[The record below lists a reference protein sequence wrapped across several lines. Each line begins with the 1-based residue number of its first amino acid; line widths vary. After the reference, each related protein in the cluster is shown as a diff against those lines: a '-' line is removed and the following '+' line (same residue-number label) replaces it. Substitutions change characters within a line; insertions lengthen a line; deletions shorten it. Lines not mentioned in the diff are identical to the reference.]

1 MIFTEEELPC
11 GLDTLGLMQSS
22 MELYVDE
29 GAKTSFNFH
38 HLTIQEFLAA
48 YHIFSHHFSDS
59 QVEAFIGNDK
69 GMVSTFLAGL
79 SPSSLQKYLSK
90 IEFLREND
98 IHRLFEA
105 RGRVKPP
112 YEVCRGYA
120 TNPFYSCMLGYLIA
134 NSSCPWEANIV
145 GTKEAINL
153 FVIGLSVCGDRQC
166 RAELVNVSE
175 VSANLAIEELL
186 FARDNNLT
194 LHAGEQNHA
203 DISLFFDIL
212 SSGSPLNFKHLVLI
226 KWGCHPDG

>member
-1 MIFTEEELPC
+1 M
-11 GLDTLGLMQSS
+11 
-22 MELYVDE
+22 DE
-29 GAKTSFNFH
+29 GAKKSFNFL

-59 QVEAFIGNDK
+59 QVEAFNGNDN

-90 IEFLREND
+90 IEFFREND

-120 TNPFYSCMLGYLIA
+120 TNPFYSYMLGYLIA

-175 VSANLAIEELL
+175 VSEIAELSKANLAIEELL

-194 LHAGEQNHA
+194 LHGEQNHA
-203 DISLFFDIL
+203 DVSLFFDIL
-212 SSGSPLNFKHLVLI
+212 SSGSPLNFKHLVLRYFHFNSEEI
-226 KWGCHPDG
+226 KKN